1 MTVGDWL
8 TSRLGLAPPE
18 LAEQVRAA
26 LDADM
31 HRGAEEL
38 PEICVTRGE
47 KLLRDLLLRNPDSR
61 ERAGELLLVDAL
73 VTYAFEAAIED
84 VQALDD
90 RARQAIAR
98 LSALAERV
106 PR

>member
-8 TSRLGLAPPE
+8 TSRLGLAPPV
-18 LAEQVRAA
+18 LAGQVLAA

-38 PEICVTRGE
+38 PELCLTQGE

-73 VTYAFEAAIED
+73 ITYAFEAAIEN
-84 VQALDD
+84 VQTLDD
-90 RARQAIAR
+90 RARQAIVR
-98 LSALAERV
+98 LSALAEGV

>member
-8 TSRLGLAPPE
+8 SSRLGFAPPA
-18 LAEQVRAA
+18 LAGQVRAA

-31 HRGAEEL
+31 LRGVEEL
-38 PEICVTRGE
+38 PEICVSKGE
-47 KLLRDLLLRNPDSR
+47 RLLRDLLLKAPDAR

-73 VTYAFEAAIED
+73 VTYAFEAAIEN
-84 VQALDD
+84 VQTLDD
-90 RARQAIAR
+90 RARLAIER
-98 LSALAERV
+98 LSAVAAGM